1 MIANDKD
8 FIECVRCG
16 KTFDDYIPCRNVRF
30 YGGFPKYA
38 CPHCGKLYVFSRRII
53 IDVEPCDYIGDN
65 TQDDWGQDVVSDEE
79 YYKTHKCE

>member
-16 KTFDDYIPCRNVRF
+16 KEFDDYIPCRNVEI

-53 IDVEPCDYIGDN
+53 IDVEPCDYMDIN
-65 TQDDWGQDVVSDEE
+65 HDDWEHDVVSDEE
-79 YYKTHKCE
+79 YNKTHKRD